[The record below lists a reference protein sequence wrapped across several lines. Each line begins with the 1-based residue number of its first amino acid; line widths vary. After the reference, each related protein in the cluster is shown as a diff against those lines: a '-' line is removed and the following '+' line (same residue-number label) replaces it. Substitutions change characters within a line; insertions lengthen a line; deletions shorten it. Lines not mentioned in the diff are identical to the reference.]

1 MGRSSKSRSSGLS
14 TRSSFLKKSSSNGMS
29 RGSNSSAQN
38 YAGGSVMQ
46 PQQKSGGFLSNMM
59 GTVASGM
66 ASGVG
71 FGIAQRAVDS
81 IIGPRHV
88 EVTHSNNNSQLNQT
102 AAMNSERGNEYKC
115 QSLKDELNQCMMRH
129 SDISLCQNYA
139 DSLKSCQQSM

>member
-1 MGRSSKSRSSGLS
+1 
-14 TRSSFLKKSSSNGMS
+14 MS
-29 RGSNSSAQN
+29 RGSSRSAQN
-38 YAGGSVMQ
+38 YTGGSVMQ

-102 AAMNSERGNEYKC
+102 AAMNNERGNEYKC
-115 QSLKDELNQCMMRH
+115 QALKDELNQCMMRH

>member
-1 MGRSSKSRSSGLS
+1 
-14 TRSSFLKKSSSNGMS
+14 MS